1 MSDRKETYNLNATNK
16 RKANSIINN
25 ILHNNKY
32 DMPLLSKLTI
42 TEKKKKMNTPNT
54 KWSTF
59 SCAGKETK
67 FITKLLKK
75 YYP

>member
-42 TEKKKKMNTPNT
+42 TEKKKNEHT
-54 KWSTF
+54 KHQMVYVFVCWQ
-59 SCAGKETK
+59 GN
-67 FITKLLKK
+67 
-75 YYP
+75 